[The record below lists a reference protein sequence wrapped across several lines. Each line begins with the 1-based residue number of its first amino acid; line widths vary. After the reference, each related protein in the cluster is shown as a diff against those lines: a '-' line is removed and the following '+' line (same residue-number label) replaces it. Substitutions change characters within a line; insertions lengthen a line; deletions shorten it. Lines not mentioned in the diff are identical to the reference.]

1 MIDIKKYLRQYFG
14 NNFFI
19 FLQKGLDF
27 YLCIII
33 NDKIVNRQCA
43 NRFEGTGKVVFF
55 GEGARFSQHF
65 KVFTPKHFGYD
76 RSFFL
81 FLPYSMNPGFESRL
95 GSEPHPC
102 SGFSFITDIVYFY
115 QNSYFQSYN
124 YYKLVITL
132 GISISFEDHLD

>member
-76 RSFFL
+76 RSFFSL
-81 FLPYSMNPGFESRL
+81 SALLDEPRVRIPSRFGAPPL
-95 GSEPHPC
+95 QWV
-102 SGFSFITDIVYFY
+102 FIH
-115 QNSYFQSYN
+115 N
-124 YYKLVITL
+124 
-132 GISISFEDHLD
+132 